1 MNLSLA
7 FRLALREMR
16 GGLKGFRVFL
26 ACLALGVA
34 AVAAVGS
41 VRAAIE
47 QGLSDQGRAIL
58 GGDAELRF
66 TARRVTEEE
75 RRWLDERA
83 LITSEIIDFRSM
95 AVGDSRITGETER
108 GLTQV
113 KGVDASYPL
122 YGEVGLDPDMPLAE
136 ALAPVGDRYGLV
148 MEQLLIDKMGLEI
161 GDEVRLGVGKYEL
174 RAALTAE
181 PDGVSAGF
189 GLGPR
194 IIVLSDGLE
203 SSGLLGA
210 GSFYESALRL
220 KVDGGASLE
229 ALKAETDEKAE
240 ETGWRWRD
248 RRNGAPGVQS
258 FVERV
263 GAFLVLV
270 GLAALAVGGVGVSS
284 AVRSYL
290 SEKTETIATLKT
302 IGATGGG
309 IFAVYLIQIGILT
322 AIGVTL
328 GLLLGAGL
336 PALLG
341 PMLEDLLPVPALFAL
356 YPAPIAEASIYG
368 ALTALLF
375 ALWPLARTREVRAA
389 SLFRD
394 MAEGGF
400 TWPRVADLIMI
411 GVVAI
416 LLIAAALWFSG
427 VIMLAAW
434 FLAGVAAALA
444 TLWVMAWAISWA
456 AGKLARGPL
465 PRGRP
470 SLRLAL
476 ASIGGPGG
484 ETTGAALSL
493 GLGLTVL
500 AAIGQIDFNMRTVI
514 EEQLPEDSPAFF
526 FVDIQNSQLSAF
538 NDSLDEVDGVGEV
551 ATAPMLRGVIT
562 ALNGVPSKEAKEQ
575 IDPGA
580 RWVLDGDRGVSY
592 AATPPEGAV
601 ITEGTWWDADY
612 SGPPL
617 VSFSAE
623 EGAEMGLKLGDEIT
637 VNILGRE
644 LTATIANFREINWR
658 GLGINFLI
666 ILDPGAMKGAPH
678 THIATVH
685 AGEEAE
691 APLLRQIGGAY
702 PNVTAI
708 RVKDAVERVSQ
719 GLADLASATRWG
731 AAAVLITGIVVLIG
745 AAAAGERRR
754 AYEAAILKTLGASRG
769 RILSSFA
776 LRSGLI
782 GAAAGIVAV
791 GFGAAASWAVMVYV
805 METDFTFNLASAL
818 GVVIGGAL
826 ASLLAGLVF
835 AWRPL
840 SARPAQVLRARE

>member
-1 MNLSLA
+1 MNPALA
-7 FRLALREMR
+7 FKLALREMR
-16 GGLKGFRVFL
+16 GGLRGFRVFL

-58 GGDAELRF
+58 GGDAEVRF
-66 TARRVTEEE
+66 TARRVAEDE
-75 RRWLDERA
+75 RRWLEDRA
-83 LITSEIIDFRSM
+83 LKTSEIVDFRSM
-95 AVGDSRITGETER
+95 AVGDSRVTGQVER

-113 KGVDASYPL
+113 KGVDANYPL
-122 YGEVGLDPDMPLAE
+122 YGEVGLDPAMPLAE
-136 ALAPVGDRYGLV
+136 ALAPVDGRYGLV

-161 GDEVRLGVGKYEL
+161 GDEVRLGVGKYDL

-194 IIVLSDGLE
+194 IIVLSKALE
-203 SSGLLGA
+203 TSGLLGA

-220 KVDGGASLE
+220 KTAPGASLA
-229 ALKAETDEKAE
+229 ALRAETEAKAE

-248 RRNGAPGVQS
+248 RNNGAPGVQR

-290 SEKTETIATLKT
+290 GEKTETIATLKT

-328 GLLLGAGL
+328 GLMLGAGL

-368 ALTALLF
+368 GLTALLF

-394 MAEGGF
+394 MAEGGWW
-400 TWPRVADLIMI
+400 WPRLPDL
-411 GVVAI
+411 
-416 LLIAAALWFSG
+416 LLIATVAALLIASALWFSG
-427 VIMLAAW
+427 IVLLAAW

-444 TLWVMAWAISWA
+444 TLWIMAWVISWA
-456 AGKLARGPL
+456 AAKLARGPL

-514 EEQLPEDSPAFF
+514 QDQLPQDSPAFF
-526 FVDIQNSQLSAF
+526 FVDIQNSQLRDF
-538 NDSLDEVDGVGEV
+538 NGSLAEVDGVGDV

-562 ALNGVPSKEAKEQ
+562 ALNGVPSKEARKQ
-575 IDPGA
+575 IDPAA
-580 RWVLDGDRGVSY
+580 RWVLRGDRGVSY
-592 AATPPEGAV
+592 AATPPEGAEIV
-601 ITEGTWWDADY
+601 EGAWWDAEYD
-612 SGPPL
+612 GPPL

-623 EGAEMGLKLGDEIT
+623 EGAEMGLKLGDQIT

-644 LTATIANFREINWR
+644 LTATIANFRQINWR

-685 AGEEAE
+685 ADEAAE

-708 RVKDAVERVSQ
+708 RVKDAVERVSA

-731 AAAVLITGIVVLIG
+731 AAAVLITGVVVLIG

-769 RILSSFA
+769 RILGSFA

-805 METDFTFNLASAL
+805 METGFTFNLASAL
-818 GVVIGGAL
+818 GVVVGGAL
-826 ASLLAGLVF
+826 ASLLAGLFF

>member
-1 MNLSLA
+1 MKLSLA

-47 QGLSDQGRAIL
+47 QGLSDQGRVIL

-66 TARRVTEEE
+66 TARRVAEDE
-75 RRWLDERA
+75 RRWIEDRSLA
-83 LITSEIIDFRSM
+83 TSEIVDFRSM
-95 AVGDSRITGETER
+95 AVGSSRITGQDER

-113 KGVDASYPL
+113 KGVDANYPL
-122 YGEVGLDPDMPLAE
+122 YGAVELEPAMPLAD
-136 ALAPVGDRYGLV
+136 ALAPVDGRYGLV

-161 GDEVRLGVGKYEL
+161 GDEVRLGVGKYDL
-174 RAALTAE
+174 RAVLTAE

-194 IIVLSDGLE
+194 IIVLSEALE
-203 SSGLLGA
+203 TSGLLGA
-210 GSFYESALRL
+210 GSFYESSLRL
-220 KVDGGASLE
+220 KVEPGTSLE
-229 ALKAETDEKAE
+229 ALKAEVDAKAE

-248 RRNGAPGVQS
+248 RRNGAPGVQR

-290 SEKTETIATLKT
+290 GEKTETIATLKT

-322 AIGVTL
+322 FVGVAL

-336 PALLG
+336 PAMMG
-341 PMLEDLLPVPALFAL
+341 PLLEDLLPVPALFAL

-368 ALTALLF
+368 VLTALLF

-394 MAEGGF
+394 VAESGWW
-400 TWPRVADLIMI
+400 WPRLIDLVLI
-411 GVVAI
+411 GVVAG
-416 LLIAAALWFSG
+416 LLIASALWFSG
-427 VIMLAAW
+427 VILLAGW

-444 TLWVMAWAISWA
+444 TLWIMAKLISWA
-456 AGKLARGPL
+456 AAKMARGAL

-470 SLRLAL
+470 TLRLAL

-500 AAIGQIDFNMRTVI
+500 AAIGQIDFNMRNVI
-514 EEQLPEDSPAFF
+514 NDQLPQDSPAFF
-526 FVDIQNSQLSAF
+526 FVDIQNSQLSEF
-538 NDSLDEVDGVGEV
+538 NGSLDEVDGVGEV
-551 ATAPMLRGVIT
+551 VTAPMLRGVIT
-562 ALNGVPSKEAKEQ
+562 ALNGVPSKEAIEQ

-580 RWVLDGDRGVSY
+580 RWVLRGDRGVSY
-592 AATPPEGAV
+592 AAAPPLGAEIV
-601 ITEGTWWDADY
+601 QGRWWDADY
-612 SGPPL
+612 DGPPL
-617 VSFSAE
+617 ASFSAE
-623 EGAEMGLKLGDEIT
+623 EGAEMGLKLGDTIT

-658 GLGINFLI
+658 GLGINFLL
-666 ILDPGAMKGAPH
+666 ILDPGAMRGAPH

-685 AGEEAE
+685 ADEAAE

-708 RVKDAVERVSQ
+708 RVKDAVERVSE

-754 AYEAAILKTLGASRG
+754 AYEAAILKTLGASRA

-782 GAAAGIVAV
+782 GASAGIVAV
-791 GFGAAASWAVMVYV
+791 GFGAAASWAVMVHV
-805 METDFTFNLASAL
+805 MQTGFTFDLPSAL
-818 GVVIGGAL
+818 FVVIGGAM
-826 ASLLAGLVF
+826 ASLIAGLVF

-840 SARPAQVLRARE
+840 SARPAQVLRSRE